1 MTHTQQPQINDARLP
16 TNVVAA
22 FPATDRRW
30 VVVTT
35 QPHRERYAV
44 ENLDR
49 QKFACY
55 CPQLLKTVR
64 HARKT
69 RNVMKPLFPG
79 YVFVQ
84 VDVQQQRWQ
93 SIMSTYG
100 VRSVVRLGDSLGFLD
115 DGFVASLKAREID
128 GVVARPPH
136 RFEIGQ
142 NVRLSGGAF
151 DNLVAAIID
160 LDDHG
165 RLVVLMDLLNQRVKV
180 KVDGTRVLQ
189 I

>member
-1 MTHTQQPQINDARLP
+1 MTQQPHTNDACLP
-16 TNVVAA
+16 TNFVAA
-22 FPATDRRW
+22 KQVTDWKW
-30 VVVTT
+30 VVVNT
-35 QPHRERYAV
+35 QPHRERFAV

-49 QKFACY
+49 QNFACY

-69 RNVMKPLFPG
+69 RNVLRPLFAG

-84 VDVQQQRWQ
+84 VEVQQQRWQ

-128 GVVARPPH
+128 GVVARPSH

-151 DNLVAAIID
+151 DSLVATIIN
-160 LDDHG
+160 LDDND

-180 KVDGTRVLQ
+180 KVDGNRVLQ